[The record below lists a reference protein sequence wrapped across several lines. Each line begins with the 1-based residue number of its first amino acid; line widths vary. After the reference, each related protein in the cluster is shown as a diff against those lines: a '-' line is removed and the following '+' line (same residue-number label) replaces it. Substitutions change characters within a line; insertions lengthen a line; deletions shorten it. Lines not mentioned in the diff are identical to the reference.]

1 MKLIELPRYTSC
13 YKRYK
18 RVSLKFYILHHVSNY
33 CVLLDCIAYPMM
45 IELKPVEYGTAF
57 TRSKYLGC
65 KIINEM

>member
-13 YKRYK
+13 YKRYE
-18 RVSLKFYILHHVSNY
+18 RVSLKFYILHQVSNY
-33 CVLLDCIAYPMM
+33 CVLLDCIAKM
-45 IELKPVEYGTAF
+45 IELKPVEYETAF